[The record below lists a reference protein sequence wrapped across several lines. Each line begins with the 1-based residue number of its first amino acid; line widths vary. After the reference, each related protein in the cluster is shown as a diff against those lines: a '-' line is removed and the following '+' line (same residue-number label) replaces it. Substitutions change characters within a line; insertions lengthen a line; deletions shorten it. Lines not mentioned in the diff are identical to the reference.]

1 MRRRR
6 AAGSSSLGTLRAT
19 SRDIT
24 SKSKVSR
31 WVPPSEARR
40 ASGRCPACEWM
51 NAARR
56 MSESLIISRST
67 VVLNA
72 LALRACAP
80 FHTWSST
87 RAGMARS
94 QSRTSPSSC
103 SFSAMCVSTP
113 SADGSPGVARR
124 GAASAQSS
132 VSLPLAPAASSTR
145 ISRSSRSTCLR
156 SRSPSSPRGAIS
168 CSTSSTTD
176 ESERSVPAP
185 EPRSTSTSGKS

>member
-6 AAGSSSLGTLRAT
+6 DAGSSSFGASRAT

-24 SKSKVSR
+24 SKSKTSR
-31 WVPPSEARR
+31 CVPPSDARS

-56 MSESLIISRST
+56 MSESLITSRST
-67 VVLNA
+67 VVRNA
-72 LALRACAP
+72 PALRCCAASQ
-80 FHTWSST
+80 TWVEHARGH
-87 RAGMARS
+87 RAVAVDDVAVELQLVGE
-94 QSRTSPSSC
+94 
-103 SFSAMCVSTP
+103 CVSTP

-124 GAASAQSS
+124 GAASAHSS
-132 VSLPLAPAASSTR
+132 ESLPRAPEASSTR
-145 ISRSSRSTCLR
+145 ISRSRRSTCLR

-176 ESERSVPAP
+176 DSDRSVPAP
-185 EPRSTSTSGKS
+185 GPWSTSTSGKS